1 MTQITDYAYSKIRN
15 YISTNFV
22 YLELQDE
29 SSTAIKRFTVA
40 DGLTITVD
48 NTNKLVKYQLVVT
61 GADATFT
68 GKTVAKSVLYD
79 SVVSTDAIATE
90 IFTAFTFENENDELT
105 IVHTLKIPLVV

>member
-29 SSTAIKRFTVA
+29 SNTAIKRFTVA
-40 DGLTITVD
+40 DGLAITID
-48 NTNKLVKYQLVVT
+48 DINKLVKYQLVVT
-61 GADATFT
+61 GADTTFT

-79 SVVSTDAIATE
+79 VATGGTSIATE
-90 IFTAFTFENENDELT
+90 TFTAFTFENENDELT
-105 IVHTLKIPLVV
+105 IIHTLKVPQIV